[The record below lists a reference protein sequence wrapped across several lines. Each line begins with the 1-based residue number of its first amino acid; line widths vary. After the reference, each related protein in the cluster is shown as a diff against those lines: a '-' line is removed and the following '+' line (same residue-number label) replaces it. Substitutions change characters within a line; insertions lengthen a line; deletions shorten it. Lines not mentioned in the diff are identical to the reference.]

1 MTGLFSIYLKFKY
14 ADWPFVLQL
23 LFTFTILASL
33 SIYFLEGEILSF
45 TLLFITIFL
54 IVLSV
59 VHHYRLQREELEYS
73 HYKIQAIGE
82 IQKLLPFRAPLSPM
96 IGWAATP
103 ELAVSVLKEVIRKK
117 PNTIVEL
124 GSGVTTII
132 NGYALEKH
140 NPGGR
145 LISIDHDEIYATK
158 TQKEVDLHGLNK
170 FVEIRTSPMENI
182 EVDGKNHQWYSP
194 STLQFDNKIDVLI
207 IDGPPVK
214 TEKHARYPA
223 LPMLYEH
230 LSEECSIIIHDTK
243 RVPESTIIYHWL
255 DEFPDFEKEVIN
267 TDKGVTI
274 LRRGE
279 V

>member
-1 MTGLFSIYLKFKY
+1 MKNVFSPTLKIKH
-14 ADWPFVLQL
+14 ADWPFILQL
-23 LFTFTILASL
+23 LIAFAILISL
-33 SIYFLEGEILSF
+33 SNYFLEGFILNSV
-45 TLLFITIFL
+45 LLLLTIFFVTL
-54 IVLSV
+54 AI

-82 IQKLLPFRAPLSPM
+82 IQKLLSFRAPLSPM

-117 PNTIVEL
+117 PSTIVEL

-132 NGYALEKH
+132 NGYALEKY
-140 NPGGR
+140 NPAGR
-145 LISIDHDEIYATK
+145 LISIDHDENFAAK
-158 TQKEVDLHGLNK
+158 TQKEVDLHGLNE
-170 FVEIRTSPMENI
+170 FTEIRTSPMESI
-182 EVDGKNHQWYSP
+182 DVGGKTHQWYSP
-194 STLQFDNKIDVLI
+194 STLQFDNKIDLLI
-207 IDGPPVK
+207 VDGPPVK

-230 LSEECSIIIHDTK
+230 LSEICSIIIHDTK
-243 RVPESTIIYHWL
+243 RVPESTIISHWL
-255 DEFPDFEKEVIN
+255 DEFPEFEQEVIN